1 MKSNILEDCIHLVS
15 LTENTYLLK
24 QLEYIKEIIKY
35 TPNYLELGQ
44 KIRKIL

>member
-24 QLEYIKEIIKY
+24 ELKYIKQIIKE
-35 TPNYLELGQ
+35 TPNDLELGE
-44 KIRKIL
+44 KLRKVL

>member
-24 QLEYIKEIIKY
+24 QLEYIKEIIKE
-35 TPNYLELGQ
+35 TPNDLELGQ
-44 KIRKIL
+44 KLRKIL